1 MEFKKIQLN
10 GFKSFA
16 DKTNFLIEE
25 GLTGIVGPNGCG
37 KSNIVESLRWVMGE
51 TSKSNIVESLRWVMG
66 ETSAKSMRGSGMED
80 VIFNGTSNKA
90 SKNIAEV
97 SIDVEN
103 KNNEGPVQYR
113 DLDQISVR
121 RKIEKD
127 KGSKFYINDKEV
139 RARDAQ
145 MFFADLSTG
154 AHSPS
159 MISQGR
165 IGALVTA
172 KPTDRRA
179 ILEEA
184 AGISGLHVRRHEA
197 ELRLGAAENN
207 LKRADELRRQQEK
220 QLANLQKQ
228 AEEATKYK
236 LISEEIKKIEAGL
249 YYLKLLE
256 IDKEIKIE
264 NEINNEAEGEVEGF
278 NNKIKIENE
287 INNEAEGE
295 VEGFNNKITELE
307 NLIKIATDKVSPLRE
322 KNIEN
327 LSRIQRLN
335 LELQSLDEEN
345 TRIQDEIESINKSIS
360 TLDEDINRERGIII
374 DANSN
379 EKRLK
384 EEKADLIEIDSKYF
398 ETEKLSNEDLENAKK
413 ELKKEQEAVD
423 EVVNNIAEGS
433 INISLGPIKNVKNS
447 INRAKEL
454 INSNEIQ
461 QAVTLL
467 DRCNMELDNF
477 LNDLKNEKSRQELL
491 NVNEKS
497 QNIKQLQEKYAD
509 AYSKNQSIK
518 NESIKRN
525 ERIKTIETEIESWK
539 NLLSNSEKMVAELIE
554 RKNKLS
560 DQLKKLE
567 NQPRVQAERKGQ
579 ISENLRISDKEKV
592 DNDIVIEETD
602 KRIETLRTELNEI
615 QEQSIQIRERKASSG
630 ATIEGLQKRK
640 SDLLDRINSELNL
653 SEDNILENSNL
664 NGVEE
669 LPNAIDQED
678 ALDKKKQERESLGS
692 VNLKAD
698 EETSKYED
706 EIKKMEQDRSDLV
719 TAIVKLK
726 DSINELNQKG
736 RERLIEA
743 FEKVNRK
750 FNEVYT
756 KLFNGGNAKLEL
768 VDSDDPL
775 EAGLE
780 MLVSPPGKRLQSITL
795 LSGGEQALTAL
806 SLIFAVFLTN
816 PSPICVLDEVDAP
829 LDDANVTRF
838 CNLLEE
844 LIKITNTKF
853 IIVTH
858 HALTMSKMNRLYG
871 VTMPEKGIS
880 QLVAV
885 DLQKAESMVA

>member
-16 DKTNFLIEE
+16 DKTNFLIEN

-37 KSNIVESLRWVMGE
+37 
-51 TSKSNIVESLRWVMG
+51 KSNIVESLRWVMG

-80 VIFNGTSNKA
+80 VIFSGTSNKP

-97 SIDVEN
+97 SVTVANE
-103 KNNEGPVQYR
+103 NNEGPVQFR
-113 DLDQISVR
+113 ELDEINVR

-197 ELRLGAAENN
+197 ELRLSAAENN
-207 LKRADELRRQQEK
+207 LKRADELRRQQER

-236 LISEEIKKIEAGL
+236 NISDEIKKIEAGL

-264 NEINNEAEGEVEGF
+264 NEINTEAETEVSGF
-278 NNKIKIENE
+278 NNKINE
-287 INNEAEGE
+287 LEKLIKTE
-295 VEGFNNKITELE
+295 VDKIT
-307 NLIKIATDKVSPLRE
+307 PLRE

-327 LSRIQRLN
+327 LSKIQRLN
-335 LELQSLDEEN
+335 LELKSLDEEN
-345 TRIQDEIESINKSIS
+345 TRIQDEIENVKKSLQTIDDDIS
-360 TLDEDINRERGIII
+360 RERGIVI

-384 EEKADLIEIDSKYF
+384 EEKSELIEIDSKYYQ
-398 ETEKLSNEDLENAKK
+398 TEKQSNEDLENSKNK
-413 ELKKEQEAVD
+413 LKSEIDK
-423 EVVNNIAEGS
+423 
-433 INISLGPIKNVKNS
+433 IKQ
-447 INRAKEL
+447 L
-454 INSNEIQ
+454 INSQKNDDAIK
-461 QAVTLL
+461 AL
-467 DRCNMELDNF
+467 DDCQFVIE
-477 LNDLKNEKSRQELL
+477 E
-491 NVNEKS
+491 
-497 QNIKQLQEKYAD
+497 YAD
-509 AYSKNQSIK
+509 SYSKNQNIK
-518 NESIKRN
+518 RESVKRN
-525 ERIKTIETEIESWK
+525 ERIAIIDKEIESWK
-539 NLLSNSEKMVAELIE
+539 NLLSNSEKMVAELSD
-554 RKNKLS
+554 RKNKLNVQR
-560 DQLKKLE
+560 DKLD
-567 NQPRVQAERKGQ
+567 NQPKFQAEKKGQ
-579 ISENLRISDKEKV
+579 ISENLRISENEKNENEQIINTT
-592 DNDIVIEETD
+592 DEKIEN
-602 KRIETLRTELNEI
+602 LRNQLNEI

-630 ATIEGLQKRK
+630 ATIEGLKKRK
-640 SDLLDRINSELNL
+640 NDLVDRIISELNL
-653 SEDNILENSNL
+653 TEENILENSNL
-664 NGVEE
+664 FGVEE
-669 LPNAIDQED
+669 LPDAVNQED
-678 ALDKKKQERESLGS
+678 LLDKKKQEREKLGS

-698 EETSKYED
+698 EETVKYET
-706 EIKKMEQDRSDLV
+706 EIKKMEQDRADLV
-719 TAIVKLK
+719 TAIIKLK

-743 FEKVNRK
+743 FDKVNRK

-838 CNLLEE
+838 CGLLEE

>member
-16 DKTNFLIEE
+16 DRTNFLIED

-51 TSKSNIVESLRWVMG
+51 TS
-66 ETSAKSMRGSGMED
+66 AKSLRGSGMED
-80 VIFNGTSNKA
+80 VIFSGTSNKT

-97 SIDVEN
+97 SITVEN
-103 KNNEGPVQYR
+103 KDSQGPGQYK
-113 DLDQISVR
+113 QIDEINIR

-159 MISQGR
+159 LISQGR

-197 ELRLGAAENN
+197 ELRLSAAENN
-207 LKRADELRRQQEK
+207 LKRADELRRQQER
-220 QLANLQKQ
+220 QLANLKKQ

-236 LISEEIKKIEAGL
+236 NISDEIKKIEAGL

-256 IDKEIKIE
+256 IDKEIRVE
-264 NEINNEAEGEVEGF
+264 NEINTEADLEVTGF
-278 NNKIKIENE
+278 NDKITQLEKKIKIEIE
-287 INNEAEGE
+287 
-295 VEGFNNKITELE
+295 
-307 NLIKIATDKVSPLRE
+307 KVTPLRE

-327 LSRIQRLN
+327 LSKIQRLN

-345 TRIQDEIESINKSIS
+345 TRTQDEIKNIKKSLQ
-360 TLDEDINRERGIII
+360 TLDEDISREKGIII

-384 EEKADLIEIDSKYF
+384 EEKNDLIEIDSKYY
-398 ETEKLSNEDLENAKK
+398 ETEKQSNEDLNHSKK
-413 ELKKEQEAVD
+413 ELKTEIE
-423 EVVNNIAEGS
+423 N
-433 INISLGPIKNVKNS
+433 IKN
-447 INRAKEL
+447 L
-454 INSNEIQ
+454 ISSKQNDKAVNALEI
-461 QAVTLL
+461 
-467 DRCNMELDNF
+467 F
-477 LNDLKNEKSRQELL
+477 EKSIE
-491 NVNEKS
+491 N
-497 QNIKQLQEKYAD
+497 YAEN
-509 AYSKNQSIK
+509 YSKNQNIK
-518 NESIKRN
+518 RESIKRS
-525 ERIKTIETEIESWK
+525 ERIKIIDKEIESWK
-539 NLLSNSEKMVAELIE
+539 NLLSNSEKMVSQLTE
-554 RKNKLS
+554 RKNKFN
-560 DQLKKLE
+560 DQLEKLD
-567 NQPRVQAERKGQ
+567 NQPKIQAEKKGQ
-579 ISENLRISDKEKV
+579 ISENLRISEKEKNENEKII
-592 DNDIVIEETD
+592 DETD
-602 KRIETLRTELNEI
+602 NRIEALRSELNEI

-630 ATIEGLQKRK
+630 ATIEGLKKRK
-640 SDLLDRINSELNL
+640 SDLIDRISSELNL
-653 SEDNILENSNL
+653 NEENILENSNL
-664 NGVEE
+664 NGIEE
-669 LPNAIDQED
+669 LPDAVDQED
-678 ALDKKKQERESLGS
+678 LLDKKKQEREKLGS

-698 EETSKYED
+698 EETNKYET

-719 TAIVKLK
+719 SAISKLK

-736 RERLIEA
+736 RERLFDA

-806 SLIFAVFLTN
+806 SLVFAVFLTN

-838 CNLLEE
+838 CNLLDE
-844 LIKITNTKF
+844 LTKITNTKF

>member
-16 DKTNFLIEE
+16 DKTNFLIEN

-37 KSNIVESLRWVMGE
+37 
-51 TSKSNIVESLRWVMG
+51 KSNIVESLRWVMG

-80 VIFNGTSNKA
+80 VIFSGTSNKA

-97 SIDVEN
+97 SVTVTNE
-103 KNNEGPVQYR
+103 KNEGPIQYR
-113 DLDQISVR
+113 ELDEVNVR

-165 IGALVTA
+165 IGAIVTA
-172 KPTDRRA
+172 KPADRRA

-197 ELRLGAAENN
+197 ELRLNAAENN
-207 LKRADELRRQQEK
+207 LKRADELRRQQER
-220 QLANLQKQ
+220 QLVNLQKQ
-228 AEEATKYK
+228 AEEAARYK
-236 LISEEIKKIEAGL
+236 NMSEEIKKIEAGL

-264 NEINNEAEGEVEGF
+264 NEINVEAETEVTDF
-278 NNKIKIENE
+278 NNKI
-287 INNEAEGE
+287 AD
-295 VEGFNNKITELE
+295 LE
-307 NLIKIATDKVSPLRE
+307 NLIKTETEKVTPLRE

-327 LSRIQRLN
+327 LSKIQRLN

-345 TRIQDEIESINKSIS
+345 TRIQDEIENIKK
-360 TLDEDINRERGIII
+360 TLQTFEEDIGREKGIVI

-384 EEKADLIEIDSKYF
+384 EEKNELIEIDSKYY
-398 ETEKLSNEDLENAKK
+398 ETEKQSDNDLS
-413 ELKKEQEAVD
+413 
-423 EVVNNIAEGS
+423 
-433 INISLGPIKNVKNS
+433 ISKDKLQSEIEKV
-447 INRAKEL
+447 KEL
-454 INSNEIQ
+454 INSQKNQEAIS
-461 QAVTLL
+461 A
-467 DRCNMELDNF
+467 LDNC
-477 LNDLKNEKSRQELL
+477 KLL
-491 NVNEKS
+491 IEA
-497 QNIKQLQEKYAD
+497 YAGS
-509 AYSKNQSIK
+509 YSKNENIK
-518 NESIKRN
+518 KESVKRN
-525 ERIKTIETEIESWK
+525 ERIKVIDTEIESWK
-539 NLLSNSEKMVAELIE
+539 NLLSNSEKMVSQLTE
-554 RKNKLS
+554 RRSKLN
-560 DQLKKLE
+560 DQLSKLD
-567 NQPRVQAERKGQ
+567 NQPKLQAEKKGQ
-579 ISENLRISDKEKV
+579 ITEGLRISEEEKKENEEIINSTDEKIENLR
-592 DNDIVIEETD
+592 
-602 KRIETLRTELNEI
+602 LQLNEI

-630 ATIEGLQKRK
+630 ATVEGLKKRK
-640 SDLLDRINSELNL
+640 NDLIDRINSELNL
-653 SEDNILENSNL
+653 SEENILENSNL
-664 NGVEE
+664 FGVEE
-669 LPNAIDQED
+669 LPDAVNQED
-678 ALDKKKQERESLGS
+678 LLDKKKQEREKLGS

-698 EETSKYED
+698 EETNKYET
-706 EIKKMEQDRSDLV
+706 EIKKMESDRVDLV
-719 TAIVKLK
+719 TAILKLK
-726 DSINELNQKG
+726 ESINELNQKG

-743 FEKVNRK
+743 FDKVDRK

-756 KLFNGGNAKLEL
+756 KLFNGGSAKLEL
-768 VDSDDPL
+768 VDADDPL

-838 CNLLEE
+838 CNLLDE
-844 LIKITNTKF
+844 LTKITDTKF

>member
-51 TSKSNIVESLRWVMG
+51 TS
-66 ETSAKSMRGSGMED
+66 AKSMRGSGMED
-80 VIFNGTSNKA
+80 VIFSGTSNKA

-97 SIDVEN
+97 SVLVEN
-103 KNNEGPVQYR
+103 ENNEGPVQFR
-113 DLDQISVR
+113 ELNEIQVR

-159 MISQGR
+159 IISQGR

-220 QLANLQKQ
+220 QLFNLQKQ
-228 AEEATKYK
+228 AEEASKYK
-236 LISEEIKKIEAGL
+236 LITEEIKKLEAGL

-256 IDKEIKIE
+256 IDKEIRIE
-264 NEINNEAEGEVEGF
+264 NEINNEAGGEVQDF
-278 NNKIKIENE
+278 NDKI
-287 INNEAEGE
+287 A
-295 VEGFNNKITELE
+295 ELE
-307 NLIKIATDKVSPLRE
+307 NLIKTASDKVSPLRE

-327 LSRIQRLN
+327 LSKIQRLN
-335 LELQSLDEEN
+335 LELQSLDEKNSRTQE
-345 TRIQDEIESINKSIS
+345 EIESIKKSLQ
-360 TLDEDINRERGIII
+360 TLDEDISRERGIII

-379 EKRLK
+379 EKRIK
-384 EEKADLIEIDSKYF
+384 EEKTELIEIDSKYF
-398 ETEKLSNEDLENAKK
+398 ETEKLSNEELEVAKIK
-413 ELKKEQEAVD
+413 LKKEQEEVD
-423 EVVNNIAEGS
+423 QVVNNIADVT
-433 INISLGPIKNVKNS
+433 INISVGPIKNVKNT
-447 INRAKEL
+447 INRVKEL
-454 INSNEIQ
+454 INSNEIN
-461 QAVTLL
+461 QALTLL
-467 DRCNMELDNF
+467 DRCNIELDNF
-477 LNDLKNEKSRQELL
+477 LDDLKNEKSRNELL
-491 NVNEKS
+491 SVNEKT
-497 QNIKQLQEKYAD
+497 QNIKELQEKYAD

-539 NLLSNSEKMVAELIE
+539 NLLSNSEKMVNELND
-554 RKNKLS
+554 RKNKLT
-560 DQLKKLE
+560 DQLKQLD
-567 NQPRVQAERKGQ
+567 NQPRIQAEKKGQ
-579 ISENLRISDKEKV
+579 ISENLRISEKEKI
-592 DNDIVIEETD
+592 DNDFVIEETD
-602 KRIETLRTELNEI
+602 KKIETLRMQLNEI
-615 QEQSIQIRERKASSG
+615 QEQSIQIRERKASSS

-640 SDLLDRINSELNL
+640 NDLLDRINSELNL
-653 SEDNILENSNL
+653 SEEDILENSNL
-664 NGVEE
+664 YGMED
-669 LPNAIDQED
+669 LPDSTDQED
-678 ALDKKKQERESLGS
+678 SLDKKKQERESLGS

-698 EETSKYED
+698 EETSKYEE

-726 DSINELNQKG
+726 ESINELNQKG
-736 RERLIEA
+736 RERLTEA

-838 CNLLEE
+838 CGLLEE

>member
-16 DKTNFLIEE
+16 EKADFLIED

-37 KSNIVESLRWVMGE
+37 KSNIVESLRWA
-51 TSKSNIVESLRWVMG
+51 MG

-80 VIFNGTSNKA
+80 VIFSGTSNKA

-97 SIDVEN
+97 SIEVEN
-103 KNNEGPVQYR
+103 KSKEGPIQYR
-113 DLDQISVR
+113 DQSQIQIK

-127 KGSKFYINDKEV
+127 KGSKFYINGKEV

-159 MISQGR
+159 IISQGR

-220 QLANLQKQ
+220 QLANLKKQ
-228 AEEATKYK
+228 AEEASKYK
-236 LISEEIKKIEAGL
+236 QISDEIKKVEAGL
-249 YYLKLLE
+249 YYLKLIE
-256 IDKEIKIE
+256 IDKEIRIE
-264 NEINNEAEGEVEGF
+264 NEINNEAEGEVDGF
-278 NNKIKIENE
+278 NNKIS
-287 INNEAEGE
+287 
-295 VEGFNNKITELE
+295 ELE
-307 NLIKIATDKVSPLRE
+307 NLIKLSVDKVSPLRE

-345 TRIQDEIESINKSIS
+345 IRTQDEIENIKKSIQ
-360 TLDEDINRERGIII
+360 TLDDDIAREKGIII

-384 EEKADLIEIDSKYF
+384 VEKTDLIETDSKYF
-398 ETEKLSNEDLENAKK
+398 ETEKLSNEDLEIAKNKLK
-413 ELKKEQEAVD
+413 EEQLAIDEIVNTFAEAT
-423 EVVNNIAEGS
+423 
-433 INISLGPIKNVKNS
+433 INISIGPIKNIKNS
-447 INRAKEL
+447 MSRVKEL
-454 INSNEIQ
+454 IDINEIY
-461 QAVTLL
+461 QAITLL
-467 DRCNMELDNF
+467 DRCNIELDNF
-477 LNDLKNEKSRQELL
+477 LSDLKKEKSRNELL
-491 NVNEKS
+491 SVNKKS
-497 QNIKQLQEKYAD
+497 QNIKLLQEKYAD

-539 NLLSNSEKMVAELIE
+539 NLLLNSEKMVSELIG
-554 RKNKLS
+554 RKNKLTS
-560 DQLKKLE
+560 QLNDLE

-592 DNDIVIEETD
+592 DNDLIIDETD
-602 KRIETLRTELNEI
+602 KKIEILRNELNEI

-630 ATIEGLQKRK
+630 ATIDGLQKRK
-640 SDLLDRINSELNL
+640 VDLLDRISSELNL
-653 SEDNILENSNL
+653 NEENILENSNL
-664 NGVEE
+664 NGVDE

-678 ALDKKKQERESLGS
+678 ALDKKKQERERFGS

-698 EETSKYED
+698 EETSKYEE
-706 EIKKMEQDRSDLV
+706 EIKKMEQDRADLV
-719 TAIVKLK
+719 SAIIKLK
-726 DSINELNQKG
+726 ESINELNQKG
-736 RERLIEA
+736 RQRLIEA
-743 FEKVNRK
+743 FDKVNRK

-838 CNLLEE
+838 CSLLEE
-844 LIKITNTKF
+844 LTKITNTKF

-871 VTMPEKGIS
+871 VTMPQKGIS

>member
-16 DKTNFLIEE
+16 EKTNFLIEH

-37 KSNIVESLRWVMGE
+37 
-51 TSKSNIVESLRWVMG
+51 KSNIVESLRWVMG

-80 VIFNGTSNKA
+80 VIFNGTSSKS

-97 SIDVEN
+97 SITVDN
-103 KNNEGPVQYR
+103 ASHDGPMQYK
-113 DLDQISVR
+113 DLDHIEVR

-184 AGISGLHVRRHEA
+184 ANISGLHVRRHEA
-197 ELRLGAAENN
+197 ELRLNAAEAN

-249 YYLKLLE
+249 YYLKLLDIDNE
-256 IDKEIKIE
+256 IRIE
-264 NEINNEAEGEVEGF
+264 NEINNEAEGEVSSF
-278 NNKIKIENE
+278 NQQISQFES
-287 INNEAEGE
+287 
-295 VEGFNNKITELE
+295 
-307 NLIKIATDKVSPLRE
+307 LIKTETDKVSPLRE

-345 TRIQDEIESINKSIS
+345 VRTQDEIENFKKSLKTIE
-360 TLDEDINRERGIII
+360 EDIDREKGIVI

-384 EEKADLIEIDSKYF
+384 EEKSELIEIDSKYF
-398 ETEKLSNEDLENAKK
+398 ETEKLSNEDLEKAKNQLN
-413 ELKKEQEAVD
+413 EEQKAVD
-423 EVVNNIAEGS
+423 EIIEIFANGN
-433 INISLGPIKNVKNS
+433 INISIDPIKDV
-447 INRAKEL
+447 INTIEKIKEL
-454 INSNEIQ
+454 INSNEAN
-461 QAVTLL
+461 QALTLL
-467 DRCNMELDNF
+467 DRTKMELNNF
-477 LNDLKNEKSRQELL
+477 LNNLANDESKSKLTDIDEKNS
-491 NVNEKS
+491 
-497 QNIKQLQEKYAD
+497 NIKLLQEKYAD
-509 AYSKNQSIK
+509 SFSKNQSIK
-518 NESIKRN
+518 KESIKRN
-525 ERIKTIETEIESWK
+525 ERIKAIESEVESWK
-539 NLLSNSEKMVAELIE
+539 NLLSNSQKMVTELTE
-554 RKNKLS
+554 RKNKLLS
-560 DQLKKLE
+560 QLNERDQ
-567 NQPRVQAERKGQ
+567 QPKAQAEKKGQ
-579 ISENLRISDKEKV
+579 ATEGLRISQNEKIE
-592 DNDIVIEETD
+592 NEKIIEETD
-602 KRIETLRTELNEI
+602 KKINSLRLELNDV
-615 QEQSIQIRERKASSG
+615 QERSIQIRERKASSG
-630 ATIEGLQKRK
+630 ATVEGLKKRK
-640 SDLLDRINSELNL
+640 EDLLERVSSELNL
-653 SEDNILENSNL
+653 EENDILENSNL
-664 NGVEE
+664 NGVVE
-669 LPNAIDQED
+669 LPNSVDQEE
-678 ALDKKKQERESLGS
+678 ALDEKKREREKLGS
-692 VNLKAD
+692 VNLRAD
-698 EETSKYED
+698 EETNKYEI
-706 EIKKMEQDRSDLV
+706 EIKKMEQDREDLV
-719 TAIVKLK
+719 SAIIKLK
-726 DSINELNQKG
+726 ESINELNQKG
-736 RERLIEA
+736 RERLLEA

-838 CNLLEE
+838 CGLLDD
-844 LIKITNTKF
+844 LTKITNTKF

>member
-16 DKTNFLIEE
+16 DKTNFLIEN

-37 KSNIVESLRWVMGE
+37 
-51 TSKSNIVESLRWVMG
+51 KSNIVESLRWVMG

-80 VIFNGTSNKA
+80 VIFSGTSNKP

-97 SIDVEN
+97 SVTVANE
-103 KNNEGPVQYR
+103 NNEGPVQFR
-113 DLDQISVR
+113 ELNEINVR

-197 ELRLGAAENN
+197 ELRLSAAENN
-207 LKRADELRRQQEK
+207 LKRADELRRQQER

-236 LISEEIKKIEAGL
+236 NISDEIKKIEAGL

-264 NEINNEAEGEVEGF
+264 NEINTEAETEVSGF
-278 NNKIKIENE
+278 NNKINE
-287 INNEAEGE
+287 LEKLIKTE
-295 VEGFNNKITELE
+295 VDKIT
-307 NLIKIATDKVSPLRE
+307 PLRE

-327 LSRIQRLN
+327 LSKIQRLN
-335 LELQSLDEEN
+335 LELKSLDEEN
-345 TRIQDEIESINKSIS
+345 SRIQDEIENVKKSLQTIDDDIS
-360 TLDEDINRERGIII
+360 RERGIVI

-384 EEKADLIEIDSKYF
+384 EEKSELIEIDSKYYQ
-398 ETEKLSNEDLENAKK
+398 TEKQSNEDLENSKNK
-413 ELKKEQEAVD
+413 LKSEIDK
-423 EVVNNIAEGS
+423 
-433 INISLGPIKNVKNS
+433 IKQ
-447 INRAKEL
+447 L
-454 INSNEIQ
+454 INSQKNDDAIK
-461 QAVTLL
+461 AL
-467 DRCNMELDNF
+467 DDCQFVIE
-477 LNDLKNEKSRQELL
+477 E
-491 NVNEKS
+491 
-497 QNIKQLQEKYAD
+497 YAD
-509 AYSKNQSIK
+509 SYSKNQNIK
-518 NESIKRN
+518 RESVKRN
-525 ERIKTIETEIESWK
+525 ERIAIIDKEIESWK
-539 NLLSNSEKMVAELIE
+539 NLLSNSEKMVAELSD
-554 RKNKLS
+554 RKNKLNVQR
-560 DQLKKLE
+560 DKLD
-567 NQPRVQAERKGQ
+567 NQPKFQAEKKGQ
-579 ISENLRISDKEKV
+579 ISENLRISENEK
-592 DNDIVIEETD
+592 NENEQIINTTD
-602 KRIETLRTELNEI
+602 EKIDTLRNQLNEI

-630 ATIEGLQKRK
+630 ATIEGLKKRK
-640 SDLLDRINSELNL
+640 NDLVDRIISELNL
-653 SEDNILENSNL
+653 TEENILENSNL
-664 NGVEE
+664 FGVEE
-669 LPNAIDQED
+669 LPDAVNQED
-678 ALDKKKQERESLGS
+678 LLDKKKQEREKLGS

-698 EETSKYED
+698 EETVKYET
-706 EIKKMEQDRSDLV
+706 EIKKMEQDRADLV
-719 TAIVKLK
+719 TAIIKLK

-743 FEKVNRK
+743 FDKVNRK

-838 CNLLEE
+838 CGLLEE

>member
-51 TSKSNIVESLRWVMG
+51 TS
-66 ETSAKSMRGSGMED
+66 AKSMRGSGMED
-80 VIFNGTSNKA
+80 VIFSGTSNKT

-97 SIDVEN
+97 SVTVANE
-103 KNNEGPVQYR
+103 NNEGPIQFRELEEVN
-113 DLDQISVR
+113 VR

-197 ELRLGAAENN
+197 ELRLSAAENN

-236 LISEEIKKIEAGL
+236 NISDEIKKIEAGL

-256 IDKEIKIE
+256 IDKEIKVE
-264 NEINNEAEGEVEGF
+264 NEINTEAEGEVSGF
-278 NNKIKIENE
+278 NHQISELEKKIKSETD
-287 INNEAEGE
+287 
-295 VEGFNNKITELE
+295 KIT
-307 NLIKIATDKVSPLRE
+307 PLRE

-327 LSRIQRLN
+327 LSKIQRLN
-335 LELQSLDEEN
+335 LELQSLDEQN
-345 TRIQDEIESINKSIS
+345 TRVQEEIENIKKSLQ
-360 TLDEDINRERGIII
+360 TYDDDINREKGIVI

-384 EEKADLIEIDSKYF
+384 EEKNELIEIDSKYY
-398 ETEKLSNEDLENAKK
+398 ETEKKSNEDLESVKK
-413 ELKKEQEAVD
+413 RLNLEIEK
-423 EVVNNIAEGS
+423 I
-433 INISLGPIKNVKNS
+433 
-447 INRAKEL
+447 KEL
-454 INSNEIQ
+454 IN
-461 QAVTLL
+461 
-467 DRCNMELDNF
+467 
-477 LNDLKNEKSRQELL
+477 
-491 NVNEKS
+491 
-497 QNIKQLQEKYAD
+497 LQEKKGAIDLIDKFKILIDEYAD
-509 AYSKNQSIK
+509 SYSKNQNIK
-518 NESIKRN
+518 KDSIKRN
-525 ERIKTIETEIESWK
+525 ERINIIDKEIESWK
-539 NLLSNSEKMVAELIE
+539 NLLSNSQKMVTELSG
-554 RKNKLS
+554 RKNKLNL
-560 DQLKKLE
+560 QLEKLD
-567 NQPRVQAERKGQ
+567 NQPKLQAEKKGQ
-579 ISENLRISDKEKV
+579 ISEGLRIAEKEKMENETIISTT
-592 DNDIVIEETD
+592 DNLIES
-602 KRIETLRTELNEI
+602 LRNQLNDI

-630 ATIEGLQKRK
+630 ATIEGLKKRK
-640 SDLLDRINSELNL
+640 NDLVDRINSELNL
-653 SEDNILENSNL
+653 NEENILENSNL
-664 NGVEE
+664 FGKDE
-669 LPNAIDQED
+669 LPDAVNQED
-678 ALDKKKQERESLGS
+678 LLDKRKQEREKLGS

-698 EETSKYED
+698 EETNKYET
-706 EIKKMEQDRSDLV
+706 EIKKMEKDRADLV

-726 DSINELNQKG
+726 DSINELNEKG

-756 KLFNGGNAKLEL
+756 RLFNGGNAKLEL

-806 SLIFAVFLTN
+806 SLVFAVFLTN

-838 CNLLEE
+838 CSLLEE
-844 LIKITNTKF
+844 LTNITNTKF

>member
-16 DKTNFLIEE
+16 DKTNFLIEN

-37 KSNIVESLRWVMGE
+37 
-51 TSKSNIVESLRWVMG
+51 KSNIVESLRWVMG

-80 VIFNGTSNKA
+80 VIFSGTSNKA

-97 SIDVEN
+97 SVTVTNE
-103 KNNEGPVQYR
+103 KNEGPIQFR
-113 DLDQISVR
+113 ELDEVNVR

-165 IGALVTA
+165 IGAIVTA
-172 KPTDRRA
+172 KPADRRA

-197 ELRLGAAENN
+197 ELRLNAAENN
-207 LKRADELRRQQEK
+207 LKRADELRRQQER
-220 QLANLQKQ
+220 QLVNLQKQ
-228 AEEATKYK
+228 AEEAARYK
-236 LISEEIKKIEAGL
+236 NMSEEIKKIEAGL

-264 NEINNEAEGEVEGF
+264 NEINVEAETEVTDF
-278 NNKIKIENE
+278 NDKI
-287 INNEAEGE
+287 AD
-295 VEGFNNKITELE
+295 LE
-307 NLIKIATDKVSPLRE
+307 NLIKTETEKVTPLRE

-327 LSRIQRLN
+327 LSKIQRLN

-345 TRIQDEIESINKSIS
+345 TRIQDEIENIKK
-360 TLDEDINRERGIII
+360 TLQTFEEDIGREKGIVI

-384 EEKADLIEIDSKYF
+384 EEKNELIEIDSKYYD
-398 ETEKLSNEDLENAKK
+398 TEKQSDNDLNTSKDKLQSEIEK
-413 ELKKEQEAVD
+413 V
-423 EVVNNIAEGS
+423 
-433 INISLGPIKNVKNS
+433 
-447 INRAKEL
+447 KEL
-454 INSNEIQ
+454 INSQKNQEAIS
-461 QAVTLL
+461 A
-467 DRCNMELDNF
+467 LDNC
-477 LNDLKNEKSRQELL
+477 KLL
-491 NVNEKS
+491 IEA
-497 QNIKQLQEKYAD
+497 YAGS
-509 AYSKNQSIK
+509 YSKNENIK
-518 NESIKRN
+518 KESVKRN
-525 ERIKTIETEIESWK
+525 ERIKVIDTEIESWK
-539 NLLSNSEKMVAELIE
+539 NLLSNSEKMVSQLTE
-554 RKNKLS
+554 RRSKLN
-560 DQLKKLE
+560 DQLSKLD
-567 NQPRVQAERKGQ
+567 NQPKLQAEKKGQ
-579 ISENLRISDKEKV
+579 ITEGLRISEEEKKENEEIINSTDEKIENLR
-592 DNDIVIEETD
+592 
-602 KRIETLRTELNEI
+602 LQLNEI

-630 ATIEGLQKRK
+630 ATVEGLKKRK
-640 SDLLDRINSELNL
+640 NDLIDRINSELNL
-653 SEDNILENSNL
+653 SEENILENSNL
-664 NGVEE
+664 FGVEE
-669 LPNAIDQED
+669 LPDAVNQED
-678 ALDKKKQERESLGS
+678 LLDKKKQEREKLGS

-698 EETSKYED
+698 EETNKYET
-706 EIKKMEQDRSDLV
+706 EIKKMESDRVDLV
-719 TAIVKLK
+719 TAILKLK
-726 DSINELNQKG
+726 ESINELNQKG

-743 FEKVNRK
+743 FDKVDRK

-756 KLFNGGNAKLEL
+756 KLFNGGSAKLEL
-768 VDSDDPL
+768 VDADDPL

-838 CNLLEE
+838 CNLLDE
-844 LIKITNTKF
+844 LTKITDTKF

>member
-51 TSKSNIVESLRWVMG
+51 TS
-66 ETSAKSMRGSGMED
+66 AKSMRGSGMED

-97 SIDVEN
+97 SINVEN

-113 DLDQISVR
+113 DLDQINVR

-264 NEINNEAEGEVEGF
+264 NEINNEAGGEVEGF
-278 NNKIKIENE
+278 NNKI
-287 INNEAEGE
+287 A
-295 VEGFNNKITELE
+295 ELE
-307 NLIKIATDKVSPLRE
+307 NLIKTATEKVSPLRE

-345 TRIQDEIESINKSIS
+345 TRIQDEIESINKSII

-413 ELKKEQEAVD
+413 ELKKEQESVD
-423 EVVNNIAEGS
+423 EVVNNIAEGTVS
-433 INISLGPIKNVKNS
+433 ISIGPITNVQNS
-447 INRAKEL
+447 INRAKEF
-454 INSNEIQ
+454 IDSNEIN

-467 DRCNMELDNF
+467 DRCNIELDNF
-477 LNDLKNEKSRQELL
+477 LNDLKNEKSRKELL
-491 NVNEKS
+491 SVNEKS
-497 QNIKQLQEKYAD
+497 KNIKQLQEKYAD

-560 DQLKKLE
+560 AQLKDLD

-579 ISENLRISDKEKV
+579 ISENLRISDKEKI
-592 DNDIVIEETD
+592 DNDVIIEETD
-602 KRIETLRTELNEI
+602 NKIETLRNELNEI

-640 SDLLDRINSELNL
+640 NDLLDRINSELSL

-664 NGVEE
+664 FGAEE
-669 LPNAIDQED
+669 LPVTIDQED

-719 TAIVKLK
+719 TAIMKLK

-858 HALTMSKMNRLYG
+858 HALTMSKMSRLYG

>member
-16 DKTNFLIEE
+16 EKADFLIED

-37 KSNIVESLRWVMGE
+37 KSNIVESLRWA
-51 TSKSNIVESLRWVMG
+51 MG

-80 VIFNGTSNKA
+80 VIFSGTSNKA

-97 SIDVEN
+97 TIEVEN
-103 KNNEGPVQYR
+103 KDKEGPVQYR
-113 DLDQISVR
+113 DYDQIQIK

-127 KGSKFYINDKEV
+127 KGSKFYINGKEV
-139 RARDAQ
+139 RARDVQ

-236 LISEEIKKIEAGL
+236 LISEEIKRIEAGL
-249 YYLKLLE
+249 YYLKLIE
-256 IDKEIKIE
+256 IDKEIRIE

-278 NNKIKIENE
+278 NTKIS
-287 INNEAEGE
+287 
-295 VEGFNNKITELE
+295 ELE
-307 NLIKIATDKVSPLRE
+307 NLIKLSTDKVSPLRE

-345 TRIQDEIESINKSIS
+345 TRTQDEIETIKKSIQ
-360 TLDEDINRERGIII
+360 TLDEDITREKGIII

-384 EEKADLIEIDSKYF
+384 EEKSDLIETDSKYF
-398 ETEKLSNEDLENAKK
+398 ETEKLSNEELEIAKDK
-413 ELKKEQEAVD
+413 LKDEQKAVD
-423 EVVNNIAEGS
+423 DVVNNFADQA
-433 INISLGPIKNVKNS
+433 INISLGPIKNVQNS
-447 INRAKEL
+447 ILRVKEL
-454 INSNEIQ
+454 IDSNEIN

-467 DRCNMELDNF
+467 DRCNMELNNF
-477 LNDLKNEKSRQELL
+477 LSDLKDDKPRNELL
-491 NVNEKS
+491 SVNEKS
-497 QNIKQLQEKYAD
+497 QNIKLLQEKYAD

-539 NLLSNSEKMVAELIE
+539 NLLSNSEKMVSELTE
-554 RKNKLS
+554 RKSKLS
-560 DQLKKLE
+560 SQLNDLE

-579 ISENLRISDKEKV
+579 ISENLRISDKEKI
-592 DNDIVIEETD
+592 DNEIIIDETD
-602 KRIETLRTELNEI
+602 KKIETLRNELNEI

-630 ATIEGLQKRK
+630 ATIDGLQKRK
-640 SDLLDRINSELNL
+640 SDLLDRISSELNL
-653 SEDNILENSNL
+653 NEENVLENSNL
-664 NGVEE
+664 NGVDE
-669 LPNAIDQED
+669 LPNAVDQED
-678 ALDKKKQERESLGS
+678 ALDKKKQERERFGS

-698 EETSKYED
+698 EETSKYEE
-706 EIKKMEQDRSDLV
+706 EIKKMEQDRADLV
-719 TAIVKLK
+719 TAIMKLK

-756 KLFNGGNAKLEL
+756 KLFNGGNAKLDL

-838 CNLLEE
+838 CSLLEE
-844 LIKITNTKF
+844 LTKITNTRF

-871 VTMPEKGIS
+871 VTMPQKGIS

>member
-51 TSKSNIVESLRWVMG
+51 TS
-66 ETSAKSMRGSGMED
+66 AKSMRGSGMED
-80 VIFNGTSNKA
+80 VIFSGTSNKA

-228 AEEATKYK
+228 AEEASKYK
-236 LISEEIKKIEAGL
+236 LITEEIKKIEAGL
-249 YYLKLLE
+249 YYLKLIE
-256 IDKEIKIE
+256 IDKEIRIE

-278 NNKIKIENE
+278 NTKISE
-287 INNEAEGE
+287 I
-295 VEGFNNKITELE
+295 E
-307 NLIKIATDKVSPLRE
+307 NLIKSATDKVSPLRE

-345 TRIQDEIESINKSIS
+345 TRTQDEIESIKKSLQ
-360 TLDEDINRERGIII
+360 TLDEDISRERGIII

-384 EEKADLIEIDSKYF
+384 EEKTDLIEIDSKYF
-398 ETEKLSNEDLENAKK
+398 ETEKLSNEELEDAKNKLK
-413 ELKKEQEAVD
+413 EEQKAVD
-423 EVVNNIAEGS
+423 EVVTNIAEGS
-433 INISLGPIKNVKNS
+433 INIIVGPIKNVKNS
-447 INRAKEL
+447 INRVKEL
-454 INSNEIQ
+454 IDSNEIN

-477 LNDLKNEKSRQELL
+477 LNDLKNEKSREELL
-491 NVNEKS
+491 SVNEKS

-518 NESIKRN
+518 NDSIKRN
-525 ERIKTIETEIESWK
+525 ERIKTIETEVESWK
-539 NLLSNSEKMVAELIE
+539 NLLSNSEKMVGELTD
-554 RKNKLS
+554 RKNKLL
-560 DQLKKLE
+560 DQLKELD
-567 NQPRVQAERKGQ
+567 NQPKIQAERKGQ
-579 ISENLRISDKEKV
+579 ISENLRISNKDKI
-592 DNDIVIEETD
+592 DNDSVIDETD
-602 KRIETLRTELNEI
+602 KQIENLRSQLNEI

-653 SEDNILENSNL
+653 TEENILENSNL
-664 NGVEE
+664 NGVED
-669 LPNAIDQED
+669 LPNPVDQED
-678 ALDKKKQERESLGS
+678 TLDKKKQEREKLGS

-698 EETSKYED
+698 EETSKYEE

-838 CNLLEE
+838 CSLLEE

>member
-1 MEFKKIQLN
+1 MKFKKIQLN

-51 TSKSNIVESLRWVMG
+51 TS
-66 ETSAKSMRGSGMED
+66 AKSMRGSGMED
-80 VIFNGTSNKA
+80 VIFSGTSNKA

-97 SIDVEN
+97 SVLVEN
-103 KNNEGPVQYR
+103 ENNEGPIQFR
-113 DLDQISVR
+113 ELNEIHIR

-139 RARDAQ
+139 RAKDAQ

-220 QLANLQKQ
+220 QLFNLQKQ
-228 AEEATKYK
+228 AEEASKYK
-236 LISEEIKKIEAGL
+236 LISEEIKKLEAGL

-256 IDKEIKIE
+256 IDKEIRIE
-264 NEINNEAEGEVEGF
+264 NEINNEAGGEVEDF
-278 NNKIKIENE
+278 NNKIS
-287 INNEAEGE
+287 
-295 VEGFNNKITELE
+295 ELE
-307 NLIKIATDKVSPLRE
+307 NLIKTASDKVSPLRE

-327 LSRIQRLN
+327 LSKIQRLN

-345 TRIQDEIESINKSIS
+345 SRTQEEIETIKKSLQ
-360 TLDEDINRERGIII
+360 TLDEDITRERGIII

-379 EKRLK
+379 EKRIK
-384 EEKADLIEIDSKYF
+384 EEKSELIEIDSKYF
-398 ETEKLSNEDLENAKK
+398 ETEKLSNEELEIAKVK
-413 ELKKEQEAVD
+413 LKQEQEEVD
-423 EVVNNIAEGS
+423 QVVNNIAD
-433 INISLGPIKNVKNS
+433 ITIQISAGPIKNVKNS
-447 INRAKEL
+447 IVRAKEF
-454 INSNEIQ
+454 INNNEIN
-461 QAVTLL
+461 QAFTLL
-467 DRCNMELDNF
+467 DRCNIELDNF
-477 LNDLKNEKSRQELL
+477 LDDLKNEKSRNELL
-491 NVNEKS
+491 SVNEKTK
-497 QNIKQLQEKYAD
+497 NIKQLQEKYAD

-539 NLLSNSEKMVAELIE
+539 NLLSNSEKMVNELND
-554 RKNKLS
+554 RKNKLAA
-560 DQLKKLE
+560 QLEQLD
-567 NQPRVQAERKGQ
+567 NQPRIQAEKKGQ
-579 ISENLRISDKEKV
+579 ISENLRISEKEKI
-592 DNDIVIEETD
+592 DNDLVIKETD
-602 KRIETLRTELNEI
+602 TKIETLRLKLNEI
-615 QEQSIQIRERKASSG
+615 QEQSIQIRERKASSS
-630 ATIEGLQKRK
+630 ATIEGLLKRK
-640 SDLLDRINSELNL
+640 NDLLDRINTELNL
-653 SEDNILENSNL
+653 SEDDILENSNL
-664 NGVEE
+664 YGMEE
-669 LPNAIDQED
+669 LPDSVDQED
-678 ALDKKKQERESLGS
+678 SLDKKKQERESLGS

-698 EETSKYED
+698 EETSKYEE

-726 DSINELNQKG
+726 ESINELNQKG
-736 RERLIEA
+736 RERLTQA

-838 CNLLEE
+838 CSLLEE

>member
-16 DKTNFLIEE
+16 DKTNFLIEN

-37 KSNIVESLRWVMGE
+37 
-51 TSKSNIVESLRWVMG
+51 KSNIVESLRWVMG

-80 VIFNGTSNKA
+80 VIFSGTSNKP

-97 SIDVEN
+97 SVTVANEN
-103 KNNEGPVQYR
+103 KEGPVQFR
-113 DLDQISVR
+113 ELDEINVR

-197 ELRLGAAENN
+197 ELRLSAAENN
-207 LKRADELRRQQEK
+207 LKRADELRRQQER

-236 LISEEIKKIEAGL
+236 NISDEIKKIEAGL

-264 NEINNEAEGEVEGF
+264 NEINTEAETEVSGF
-278 NNKIKIENE
+278 NNKINE
-287 INNEAEGE
+287 LEKLIKTE
-295 VEGFNNKITELE
+295 VDKIT
-307 NLIKIATDKVSPLRE
+307 PLRE

-327 LSRIQRLN
+327 LSKIQRLN
-335 LELQSLDEEN
+335 LELKSLDEEN
-345 TRIQDEIESINKSIS
+345 SRIQDEIENVKKSLQTIDDDIS
-360 TLDEDINRERGIII
+360 RERGIVI

-384 EEKADLIEIDSKYF
+384 EEKSELIEIDSKYYQ
-398 ETEKLSNEDLENAKK
+398 TEKQSNEDLENSKNK
-413 ELKKEQEAVD
+413 LKSEIDK
-423 EVVNNIAEGS
+423 
-433 INISLGPIKNVKNS
+433 IKQ
-447 INRAKEL
+447 L
-454 INSNEIQ
+454 INSQKNDDAIKS
-461 QAVTLL
+461 L
-467 DRCNMELDNF
+467 DACQFVIE
-477 LNDLKNEKSRQELL
+477 E
-491 NVNEKS
+491 
-497 QNIKQLQEKYAD
+497 YAD
-509 AYSKNQSIK
+509 SYSKNQNIK
-518 NESIKRN
+518 RESVKRN
-525 ERIKTIETEIESWK
+525 ERIAIIDKEIESWK
-539 NLLSNSEKMVAELIE
+539 NLLSNSEKMVAELSD
-554 RKNKLS
+554 RKNKLNVQR
-560 DQLKKLE
+560 DKLD
-567 NQPRVQAERKGQ
+567 NQPKFQAEKKGQ
-579 ISENLRISDKEKV
+579 ISENLRISENEK
-592 DNDIVIEETD
+592 NENEQIINTTD
-602 KRIETLRTELNEI
+602 EKIDALRNQLNEI

-630 ATIEGLQKRK
+630 ATIEGLKKRK
-640 SDLLDRINSELNL
+640 NDLVDRIISELNL
-653 SEDNILENSNL
+653 TEENILENSNL
-664 NGVEE
+664 FGVEE
-669 LPNAIDQED
+669 LPDAVNQED
-678 ALDKKKQERESLGS
+678 LLDKKKQEREKLGS

-698 EETSKYED
+698 EETVKYET
-706 EIKKMEQDRSDLV
+706 EIKKMEQDRADLV
-719 TAIVKLK
+719 TAIIKLK

-743 FEKVNRK
+743 FDKVNRK

-838 CNLLEE
+838 CGLLEE

>member
-1 MEFKKIQLN
+1 MDFKKIQLT

-16 DKTNFLIEE
+16 EKTNFLIEH

-37 KSNIVESLRWVMGE
+37 
-51 TSKSNIVESLRWVMG
+51 KSNIVESLRWVMG

-80 VIFNGTSNKA
+80 VIFSGTSNKP

-97 SIDVEN
+97 SININNEN
-103 KNNEGPVQYR
+103 KDGPMQYR
-113 DLDQISVR
+113 DFENIEIR

-127 KGSKFYINDKEV
+127 KGSKFYINEKEV

-184 AGISGLHVRRHEA
+184 AGIAGLHVRRHEA
-197 ELRLGAAENN
+197 ELRLGAAETN

-220 QLANLQKQ
+220 QLANLKKQ

-236 LISEEIKKIEAGL
+236 IISDEIKKIQAGL
-249 YYLKLLE
+249 YYLRLKD
-256 IDKEIKIE
+256 IDSEIKLE
-264 NEINNEAEGEVEGF
+264 NEINNEAEGEVSGF
-278 NNKIKIENE
+278 NKKINE
-287 INNEAEGE
+287 
-295 VEGFNNKITELE
+295 FE
-307 NLIKIATDKVSPLRE
+307 NLIKNETDKVVPLRE

-327 LSRIQRLN
+327 LSKIQRLN

-345 TRIQDEIESINKSIS
+345 IRIQDEIENIKKSLNTINDD
-360 TLDEDINRERGIII
+360 TDREKGIVI

-384 EEKADLIEIDSKYF
+384 EEKNELIEIDSKYF

-413 ELKKEQEAVD
+413 ILEEEQKSVD
-423 EVVNNIAEGS
+423 QIINIFAEGN
-433 INISLGPIKNVKNS
+433 INISTDPIKNVRYNIDK
-447 INRAKEL
+447 AKEL
-454 INSNEIQ
+454 IFKNEIN
-461 QAVTLL
+461 QACALL
-467 DRCNMELDNF
+467 DRCKIE
-477 LNDLKNEKSRQELL
+477 LNDFLQNLQDDESKTKLLKITEK
-491 NVNEKS
+491 NK
-497 QNIKQLQEKYAD
+497 NIKILQEKYAD
-509 AYSKNQSIK
+509 SYSKNQSIK
-518 NESIKRN
+518 EESIKRN

-539 NLLSNSEKMVAELIE
+539 NLLSNSKKMVTELSG
-554 RKNKLS
+554 RKNQFLNQS
-560 DQLKKLE
+560 DKLE
-567 NQPRVQAERKGQ
+567 KQPQIQAEKKGQ
-579 ISENLRISDKEKV
+579 ISEGLRISEKEKIS
-592 DNDIVIEETD
+592 NEFIIEEID
-602 KRIETLRTELNEI
+602 KKIDSLRSELNET
-615 QEQSIQIRERKASSG
+615 QEKSIQIRERKASSG
-630 ATIEGLQKRK
+630 ATIQGLKKRRD
-640 SDLLDRINSELNL
+640 DLLERVDTELNL
-653 SEDNILENSNL
+653 NENNILENSNL
-664 NGVEE
+664 KQIEDLPDAVTQEE
-669 LPNAIDQED
+669 Q
-678 ALDKKKQERESLGS
+678 LDEKKREREKLGS
-692 VNLKAD
+692 VNLRAD
-698 EETSKYED
+698 EETSKYEI
-706 EIKKMEQDRSDLV
+706 EIKKMEKDRQDIV
-719 TAIVKLK
+719 TAIIKLK
-726 DSINELNQKG
+726 ESINELNEKG
-736 RERLIEA
+736 RERLLEA

-750 FNEVYT
+750 FSEVYT

-768 VDSDDPL
+768 VDSEDPL

-838 CNLLEE
+838 CNLLDD
-844 LIKITNTKF
+844 LTKITNTRF

>member
-16 DKTNFLIEE
+16 DKTNFLIED

-37 KSNIVESLRWVMGE
+37 
-51 TSKSNIVESLRWVMG
+51 KSNIVESLRWVMG

-80 VIFNGTSNKA
+80 VIFSGTSNKA

-97 SIDVEN
+97 SVSVANIDN
-103 KNNEGPVQYR
+103 QGPVQFK
-113 DLDQISVR
+113 DLDEIIIR

-127 KGSKFYINDKEV
+127 KGSKFYMNGKEV

-165 IGALVTA
+165 IGNLVTA

-197 ELRLGAAENN
+197 ELRLSAAENN

-236 LISEEIKKIEAGL
+236 NISDEIKKIEAGL
-249 YYLKLLE
+249 YYLKLIE
-256 IDKEIKIE
+256 IDKEITIE
-264 NEINNEAEGEVEGF
+264 NEINSEAEGEVSGF
-278 NNKIKIENE
+278 NEKI
-287 INNEAEGE
+287 A
-295 VEGFNNKITELE
+295 ELE
-307 NLIKIATDKVSPLRE
+307 NFIKAETDKVAPLRE

-327 LSRIQRLN
+327 LSKIQRLN
-335 LELQSLDEEN
+335 LDLQNLDEEN
-345 TRIQDEIESINKSIS
+345 TRIQDEIENIKKSLQ
-360 TLDEDINRERGIII
+360 TFDDDIDREKGIVI

-384 EEKADLIEIDSKYF
+384 EEKNELIEIDSKYY
-398 ETEKLSNEDLENAKK
+398 ETEKQSKGDLDKSKNKLEI
-413 ELKKEQEAVD
+413 E
-423 EVVNNIAEGS
+423 
-433 INISLGPIKNVKNS
+433 INKI
-447 INRAKEL
+447 KEL
-454 INSNEIQ
+454 IN
-461 QAVTLL
+461 LK
-467 DRCNMELDNF
+467 
-477 LNDLKNEKSRQELL
+477 KNEEAITALDDYKIIIEEYAENFSQ
-491 NVNEKS
+491 N
-497 QNIKQLQEKYAD
+497 QNIKK
-509 AYSKNQSIK
+509 
-518 NESIKRN
+518 ESIKRS
-525 ERIKTIETEIESWK
+525 ERINIIEKEIESWK
-539 NLLSNSEKMVAELIE
+539 KLLSNSEKMVNELSQ
-554 RKNKLS
+554 RKNKLNL
-560 DQLKKLE
+560 QLE
-567 NQPRVQAERKGQ
+567 NLNNQPKLQAEKKGQ
-579 ISENLRISDKEKV
+579 ISEGLRISEEEK
-592 DNDIVIEETD
+592 DLNESVIYSTD
-602 KRIETLRTELNEI
+602 EKIKNLRNQLNEI

-630 ATIEGLQKRK
+630 ATIEGLKKRK
-640 SDLLDRINSELNL
+640 NDLIERIESELSLN
-653 SEDNILENSNL
+653 ENNILENSNL
-664 NGVEE
+664 FGKEE
-669 LPNAIDQED
+669 LPDAVIQED
-678 ALDKKKQERESLGS
+678 LLDKKKQERERLGS

-698 EETSKYED
+698 EETNKYET
-706 EIKKMEQDRSDLV
+706 EIKKMEKDRADLV
-719 TAIVKLK
+719 TAIIKLK
-726 DSINELNQKG
+726 ESINELNQKG

-743 FEKVNRK
+743 FDKVDRK

-756 KLFNGGNAKLEL
+756 KLFNGGSAKLEL

-844 LIKITNTKF
+844 LTKITNTKF

-871 VTMPEKGIS
+871 VSMPEKGIS

>member
-37 KSNIVESLRWVMGE
+37 
-51 TSKSNIVESLRWVMG
+51 KSNIVESLRWVMG

-278 NNKIKIENE
+278 NNKI
-287 INNEAEGE
+287 
-295 VEGFNNKITELE
+295 TELE
-307 NLIKIATDKVSPLRE
+307 NLIKMATDKVSPLRE

-454 INSNEIQ
+454 IDSNEIQ

>member
-1 MEFKKIQLN
+1 MDFKKIQLN

-16 DKTNFLIEE
+16 DKSNFIIED

-37 KSNIVESLRWVMGE
+37 
-51 TSKSNIVESLRWVMG
+51 KSNIVESLRWVMG

-80 VIFNGTSNKA
+80 VIFSGTSNKP

-97 SIDVEN
+97 SVTVSKQAD
-103 KNNEGPVQYR
+103 EGPVQYR
-113 DLDQISVR
+113 ELEEINIR

-197 ELRLGAAENN
+197 ELRLNAAENN

-220 QLANLQKQ
+220 QLANLKKQ

-236 LISEEIKKIEAGL
+236 NISDEIKKIEAGL
-249 YYLKLLE
+249 YYLKLIE
-256 IDKEIKIE
+256 IDKEIRVE
-264 NEINNEAEGEVEGF
+264 TEINSEAMDEVTGF
-278 NNKIKIENE
+278 NDKISKI
-287 INNEAEGE
+287 
-295 VEGFNNKITELE
+295 E
-307 NLIKIATDKVSPLRE
+307 NLIKLELDKVTPLRE
-322 KNIEN
+322 KNIES

-335 LELQSLDEEN
+335 LELQGLDKEN
-345 TRIQDEIESINKSIS
+345 TRIQDEIENIKKTLQ
-360 TLDEDINRERGIII
+360 TLDDDINREKGIII

-384 EEKADLIEIDSKYF
+384 EEKKELIEIDSKYY
-398 ETEKLSNEDLENAKK
+398 ETEKKSNEDL
-413 ELKKEQEAVD
+413 
-423 EVVNNIAEGS
+423 NNS
-433 INISLGPIKNVKNS
+433 KNS
-447 INRAKEL
+447 LHQEIEKIKEL
-454 INSNEIQ
+454 IKSNQNENAINTLESSKLLIDEYANS
-461 QAVTLL
+461 
-467 DRCNMELDNF
+467 F
-477 LNDLKNEKSRQELL
+477 SKN
-491 NVNEKS
+491 
-497 QNIKQLQEKYAD
+497 QNIKK
-509 AYSKNQSIK
+509 
-518 NESIKRN
+518 ESIKRN
-525 ERIKTIETEIESWK
+525 ERISVIEKEIESWK
-539 NLLSNSEKMVAELIE
+539 NLLSNSEKMVKELTG
-554 RKNKLS
+554 RKDKLNN
-560 DQLKKLE
+560 QLDNLDSQPKL
-567 NQPRVQAERKGQ
+567 QAEKKGQ
-579 ISENLRISDKEKV
+579 ISENLRISEKEK
-592 DNDIVIEETD
+592 NENEEVINSTD
-602 KRIETLRTELNEI
+602 EKIDTLRSQLDEI
-615 QEQSIQIRERKASSG
+615 QEQSIQIRERKASSS
-630 ATIEGLQKRK
+630 ATIEGLKKRK
-640 SDLLDRINSELNL
+640 DDLIDRVGSELNL
-653 SEDNILENSNL
+653 TEENILENSNL
-664 NGVEE
+664 FGVEE
-669 LPNAIDQED
+669 LPDAVIQED
-678 ALDKKKQERESLGS
+678 LLDKKKQEREKFGS

-698 EETSKYED
+698 EETSKYES
-706 EIKKMEQDRSDLV
+706 EIKKMEEDRLDLV
-719 TAIVKLK
+719 TAISKLK
-726 DSINELNQKG
+726 ESIQELNQKG
-736 RERLIEA
+736 RERLLEA

-750 FNEVYT
+750 FNDVYT

-829 LDDANVTRF
+829 LDDANVSRF

-844 LIKITNTKF
+844 LISITNTKF

>member
-16 DKTNFLIEE
+16 DKTNFLIED

-37 KSNIVESLRWVMGE
+37 
-51 TSKSNIVESLRWVMG
+51 KSNIVESLRWVMG

-80 VIFNGTSNKA
+80 VIFSGTSNKT

-97 SIDVEN
+97 SVTVANE
-103 KNNEGPVQYR
+103 NNEGPVQFR
-113 DLDQISVR
+113 DLDEISVR

-127 KGSKFYINDKEV
+127 KGSKFYINNKEV

-236 LISEEIKKIEAGL
+236 NMSDEIKKIEAGL

-264 NEINNEAEGEVEGF
+264 NEINTEAEGEVSGF
-278 NNKIKIENE
+278 NEKISE
-287 INNEAEGE
+287 I
-295 VEGFNNKITELE
+295 E
-307 NLIKIATDKVSPLRE
+307 NLIKTETEKVNPLRE

-327 LSRIQRLN
+327 LSKIQRLN
-335 LELQSLDEEN
+335 LELQGLDEEN
-345 TRIQDEIESINKSIS
+345 TRIQDEIENIKKSLR
-360 TLDEDINRERGIII
+360 TFDEDINREKGIVI

-384 EEKADLIEIDSKYF
+384 EEKSELIEIDSKYY
-398 ETEKLSNEDLENAKK
+398 ETEKKSNEDLDNSKNKLRK
-413 ELKKEQEAVD
+413 EIDKV
-423 EVVNNIAEGS
+423 
-433 INISLGPIKNVKNS
+433 
-447 INRAKEL
+447 KEL
-454 INSNEIQ
+454 INLQ
-461 QAVTLL
+461 
-467 DRCNMELDNF
+467 
-477 LNDLKNEKSRQELL
+477 KNSEAIVVLE
-491 NVNEKS
+491 NC
-497 QNIKQLQEKYAD
+497 QLIIEEYAD
-509 AYSKNQSIK
+509 SYSKNQNIK
-518 NESIKRN
+518 KDSVKRN
-525 ERIKTIETEIESWK
+525 ERISIIDKEIESWK
-539 NLLSNSEKMVAELIE
+539 NLLSNSEKMVSELTD
-554 RKNKLS
+554 RKNKLNL
-560 DQLKKLE
+560 QLEKLD
-567 NQPRVQAERKGQ
+567 NQPKLQAEKKGQ
-579 ISENLRISDKEKV
+579 ISEGLRISEKEKE
-592 DNDIVIEETD
+592 DNESIIHSTD
-602 KRIETLRTELNEI
+602 EKIDTLRAQLNEV

-630 ATIEGLQKRK
+630 ATIEGLKKRK
-640 SDLLDRINSELNL
+640 SDLIDRITSELNL
-653 SEDNILENSNL
+653 TEENILENSSL
-664 NGVEE
+664 YGAED
-669 LPNAIDQED
+669 LPDAVNQED
-678 ALDKKKQERESLGS
+678 LLDKKRQEREKLGS

-698 EETSKYED
+698 EETNKYEA
-706 EIKKMEQDRSDLV
+706 EIKKMEQDRADLV
-719 TAIVKLK
+719 SAIVKLK

-768 VDSDDPL
+768 VDSEDPL

-838 CNLLEE
+838 CSLLEE